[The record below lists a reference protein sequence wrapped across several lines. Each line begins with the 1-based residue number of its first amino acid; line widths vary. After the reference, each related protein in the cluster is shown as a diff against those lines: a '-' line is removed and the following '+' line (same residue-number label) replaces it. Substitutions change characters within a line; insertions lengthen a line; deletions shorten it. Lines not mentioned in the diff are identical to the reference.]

1 MSVFLHVDDRVL
13 RERLEMRWR
22 LLGFGDDEIQAKLVQ
37 NDLPNALL
45 VKSHSQ
51 TADFLIRTT

>member
-1 MSVFLHVDDRVL
+1 LHVDDRVL

-22 LLGFGDDEIQAKLVQ
+22 LLGFDGDQIQAKVVQ